1 MKNWFLFIAISTI
14 SLVFSSCSTER
25 NTFISRTYH
34 STTAHYNG
42 YFNANDLLR
51 ASLVQYQ
58 NGLKENYYTILPIRP
73 LPNEE
78 EVKDLYTPIDTA
90 ISKCT
95 KVIQRHAMPSMDK
108 PSLKKDEHNTWID
121 ENWLTIGVANY
132 YRRNYDVAFKNLSYV
147 KKFFSTDKTAY
158 IAEMWIARIHIQE
171 GRYTEAIL
179 CLNSLDLSAEA
190 FKQSESAQ
198 KYSKTTTKKSPL
210 KKGKKSANEEKT
222 VAPFPKTLLF
232 DLALTKAMLAE
243 KKNDQAGMIKALTE
257 AIPYAKKSTDK
268 ARLHFVLAQLQEQKG
283 DREAAAQNYSKVLKY
298 NASFEMNFNARLKK
312 ALNAGGEKVV
322 KDLNKLLRDT
332 KNAEFKDQV
341 YFTLAQISYND
352 GDIEKAI
359 EHYTSSAF
367 YSNTNKYQK
376 GLSYEKLGDIF
387 FSKKLYVPA
396 QKYYDSCAKVIP
408 ENYPN
413 FEGVKNKAD
422 KLQALVKAIETA
434 TYEDSVQR
442 IAALSPEEQ
451 LSFAKDL
458 VKKIKE
464 DEARRKKQEAE
475 KLALLQAERSNAP
488 ATGNGSKF
496 YWNNEK
502 AKTEG
507 FEEFKRQWGQRV
519 NEDDWRRSDKIV
531 FASFQEVEQDSTVI
545 VKEQVK
551 EVADTLSAESL
562 LAKLPSSDSAMQASR
577 ERMME
582 AYFNA
587 GQIYQEQLNERD
599 LAEKQYDKILV
610 QTFEDKHKLLAA
622 FQLYKMYNPSDAKA
636 VAQRD
641 YILLYYPT
649 SDYAGYLRDPDYF
662 ILKKQRQKETE
673 NDYLKDLDRYER
685 GLYSI
690 VISKANSIINNDK
703 DNPFRP
709 KYYLLKAKSQA
720 KIYED
725 KKMVLPTLNDL
736 IAAYPDTDE
745 AKSAQKMKDIIEKGY
760 STNTPVD
767 FTKKGLFTYKENEPM
782 SVLIFL
788 DEKVNGGVAKTRVI
802 DFNKEFFSR
811 GKLNTSSK
819 LFGEKSVIL
828 VKEFED
834 ESDAAEYLRVYKKT
848 KKHLMD
854 MQKFKIIFISQ
865 ENMKLLFET
874 QKLAEYELFFDEFY

>member
-51 ASLVQYQ
+51 TSLVQYQ
-58 NGLKENYYTILPIRP
+58 NGLKENYYNVLPIRP

-121 ENWLTIGVANY
+121 ENWLTIGIANY

-158 IAEMWIARIHIQE
+158 IAEMWIARVHIQE

-179 CLNSLDLSAEA
+179 CLNNLDQSAEA
-190 FKQSESAQ
+190 FKQSEATQ
-198 KYSKTTTKKSPL
+198 KSSKTTKKKLPL
-210 KKGKKSANEEKT
+210 NKGKKSAKDENT

-243 KKNDQAGMIKALTE
+243 KKNDQAGMVKALTE
-257 AIPYAKKSTDK
+257 AIPHAKKSTDK

-341 YFTLAQISYND
+341 YYTLAQISFND

-396 QKYYDSCAKVIP
+396 QKYYDSCSKVIP

-442 IAALSPEEQ
+442 IAALSPEDQ

-519 NEDDWRRSDKIV
+519 NEDDWRRSEKMA
-531 FASFQEVEQDSTVI
+531 FASFNEVEKDTSANE
-545 VKEQVK
+545 KETVK
-551 EVADTLSAESL
+551 EVEDTLSAESL
-562 LAKLPSSDSAMQASR
+562 LAKLPSSDSALQASR

-599 LAEKQYDKILV
+599 LAEKQYDKILD

-622 FQLYKMYNPSDAKA
+622 FQLYKMYDPSDAKA

-649 SDYAGYLRDPDYF
+649 SDYAGFLRDPDYF
-662 ILKKQRQKETE
+662 IKKKERQKETE

-709 KYYLLKAKSQA
+709 KYFLLKAKSQA

-736 IAAYPDTDE
+736 IAAYPDSDE

-767 FTKKGLFTYKENEPM
+767 FTKKGLFTYKENESM

-828 VKEFED
+828 VRDFED
-834 ESDAAEYLRVYKKT
+834 ETDAAEYLRVYKKT

-854 MQKFKIIFISQ
+854 MQKFKIIYISQ
-865 ENMKLLFET
+865 ENMRLLFET

>member
-1 MKNWFLFIAISTI
+1 MKNWFLFIVISFI
-14 SLVFSSCSTER
+14 SLVISSCSTER
-25 NTFISRTYH
+25 NTLLSRTYH

-51 ASLVQYQ
+51 SSLTQYQ
-58 NGLKENYYTILPIRP
+58 NGLKENYYTVLPIRP

-78 EVKDLYTPIDTA
+78 EVKALYTPIDTA

-121 ENWLTIGVANY
+121 ENWLTIGIANY
-132 YRRNYDVAFKNLSYV
+132 YRRNYDGALKNLEYA
-147 KKFFSTDKTAY
+147 KKFFATDKTAY
-158 IAEMWIARIHIQE
+158 FAEMWIARVHIEE

-179 CLNSLDLSAEA
+179 CLNNLDSSAEA
-190 FKQSESAQ
+190 FKQAEEE
-198 KYSKTTTKKSPL
+198 KKSEKSNKKKPL
-210 KKGKKSANEEKT
+210 VKKGKKSATDEKT

-232 DLALTKAMLAE
+232 DLAVTKAMLSE
-243 KKNDQAGMIKALTE
+243 KKNDKEGMIKALTE
-257 AIPYAKKSTDK
+257 AIPHAKKSTEK

-283 DREAAAQNYSKVLKY
+283 DRQAAALNYAKVLKY
-298 NASFEMNFNARLKK
+298 NASFEMSFNARLKK

-332 KNAEFKDQV
+332 KNAEFKDQIF
-341 YFTLAQISYND
+341 YTLAQISYND
-352 GDIEKAI
+352 GDVEKAI

-387 FSKKLYVPA
+387 FGRKLYVPA

-413 FEGVKNKAD
+413 FIGVKNKAE

-442 IAALSPEEQ
+442 IAALSPEDQ
-451 LSFAKDL
+451 LAFAKDL
-458 VKKIKE
+458 VKKIKS

-531 FASFQEVEQDSTVI
+531 FATFNEPEKDSLAPE
-545 VKEQVK
+545 KEQT
-551 EVADTLSAESL
+551 EAPIDSLTAESL
-562 LAKLPSSDSAMQASR
+562 LAKLPSSDSALQLSR

-587 GQIYQEQLNERD
+587 GQIYQEQLNEKE
-599 LAEKQYDKILV
+599 LAEKQYLKIV
-610 QTFEDKHKLLAA
+610 DQTFEDKHKLLAA
-622 FQLYKMYNPSDAKA
+622 FQLYKLYDPSDAKA
-636 VAQRD
+636 IAQRD

-649 SDYAGYLRDPDYF
+649 SDYAGFLRDPDYF
-662 ILKKQRQKETE
+662 IRKKERQKETE

-690 VISKANSIINNDK
+690 VISKANSIINNEK

-736 IAAYPDTDE
+736 LAAYPGTDE

-788 DEKVNGGVAKTRVI
+788 DEKVNGAVAKNRVI

-828 VKEFED
+828 VKEFDD
-834 ESDAAEYLRVYKKT
+834 ETEAAEYLRIYKKT

-854 MQKFKIIFISQ
+854 MQKFKIVYISQ

>member
-51 ASLVQYQ
+51 TSLVQYQ
-58 NGLKENYYTILPIRP
+58 NGLKENYYNVLPIRP

-158 IAEMWIARIHIQE
+158 IAEMWIARVHIQE

-179 CLNSLDLSAEA
+179 CLNNLDQSAEA
-190 FKQSESAQ
+190 FKQSEATQ
-198 KYSKTTTKKSPL
+198 KSSKTTKKKLPL
-210 KKGKKSANEEKT
+210 KKGKKSAKDENT

-243 KKNDQAGMIKALTE
+243 KKNDQVGMIKALTE
-257 AIPYAKKSTDK
+257 AIPHAKKSTDK
-268 ARLHFVLAQLQEQKG
+268 ARLNFVLAQLQEQKG

-341 YFTLAQISYND
+341 YYTLAQISFND

-387 FSKKLYVPA
+387 FNKKLYVPA

-408 ENYPN
+408 DNYPN
-413 FEGVKNKAD
+413 FEGIKNKAV

-442 IAALSPEEQ
+442 IAALSPEDQ
-451 LSFAKDL
+451 LSFAKEL

-464 DEARRKKQEAE
+464 DEARRKKQESE

-488 ATGNGSKF
+488 AIGNGSKF

-545 VKEQVK
+545 EKEVVKEIV
-551 EVADTLSAESL
+551 DTLSAESL
-562 LAKLPSSDSAMQASR
+562 LAKLPSSDSALQASR

-610 QTFEDKHKLLAA
+610 QTFEDKHKLLAS

-636 VAQRD
+636 ITQRD

-690 VISKANSIINNDK
+690 VISKSNSIINNDK

-736 IAAYPDTDE
+736 IAAYPDSDE

-854 MQKFKIIFISQ
+854 MQKFKIIYISQ

>member
-147 KKFFSTDKTAY
+147 KKFFSTDKTAF
-158 IAEMWIARIHIQE
+158 IAEMWIARVHIQE

-190 FKQSESAQ
+190 FKQSEAAQ
-198 KYSKTTTKKSPL
+198 KSSKTTTKKSPL

-502 AKTEG
+502 AKIEG

-545 VKEQVK
+545 EKEQVK

>member
-158 IAEMWIARIHIQE
+158 IAEMWIARVHIQE

-190 FKQSESAQ
+190 FKQSEAAQ
-198 KYSKTTTKKSPL
+198 KSSKTTTKKSPL

-268 ARLHFVLAQLQEQKG
+268 ARLHFVLAQLQEQIG

-562 LAKLPSSDSAMQASR
+562 LAKLPSSDSAIQASR

-834 ESDAAEYLRVYKKT
+834 ESDATEYLRVYKKT

>member
-158 IAEMWIARIHIQE
+158 IAEMWIARVHIQE

-190 FKQSESAQ
+190 FKQSEAAQ
-198 KYSKTTTKKSPL
+198 KSSKTTTKKSPL

-268 ARLHFVLAQLQEQKG
+268 ARLHFVLAQLQEQIG

>member
-158 IAEMWIARIHIQE
+158 IAEMWIARVHIQE

-198 KYSKTTTKKSPL
+198 KSSKTTTKKSPL

-464 DEARRKKQEAE
+464 GEARRKKQEAE

-507 FEEFKRQWGQRV
+507 FEEFKRQWGQRL

>member
-158 IAEMWIARIHIQE
+158 IAEMWIARVHIQE

-190 FKQSESAQ
+190 FKQSEAAQ
-198 KYSKTTTKKSPL
+198 KSSKTTTKKSPL

-545 VKEQVK
+545 EKEQVK

>member
-158 IAEMWIARIHIQE
+158 IAEMWIARVHIQE

-179 CLNSLDLSAEA
+179 CLNNLDLSAEA
-190 FKQSESAQ
+190 FKQSEAAQ
-198 KYSKTTTKKSPL
+198 KSSKTTTKKSPL

-834 ESDAAEYLRVYKKT
+834 ESDATEYLRVYKKT

>member
-58 NGLKENYYTILPIRP
+58 NGLKENYYNVLPIRP

-158 IAEMWIARIHIQE
+158 IAEMWIARVHIQE

-179 CLNSLDLSAEA
+179 CLNNLDQSAEA
-190 FKQSESAQ
+190 FKQSEATQ
-198 KYSKTTTKKSPL
+198 KSSKTTKKKLPL
-210 KKGKKSANEEKT
+210 KKGKKSAKDENT

-243 KKNDQAGMIKALTE
+243 KKNDQVGMIKALTE

-268 ARLHFVLAQLQEQKG
+268 ARLHFVLAQIQEQKG

-341 YFTLAQISYND
+341 YYTLAQISFND

-387 FSKKLYVPA
+387 FNKKLYVPA

-408 ENYPN
+408 DNYPN
-413 FEGVKNKAD
+413 FEGIKNKAV

-442 IAALSPEEQ
+442 IAALSPEDQ
-451 LSFAKDL
+451 LSFAKEL

-545 VKEQVK
+545 EKELVK

-562 LAKLPSSDSAMQASR
+562 LAKLPSSDSALQASR

-685 GLYSI
+685 GLYTI

-709 KYYLLKAKSQA
+709 KYYLIKAKSQA

>member
-58 NGLKENYYTILPIRP
+58 NGLKENYYNVLPIRP

-78 EVKDLYTPIDTA
+78 EVKALYTPIDTA

-95 KVIQRHAMPSMDK
+95 RVIQRHAMPSMDK

-121 ENWLTIGVANY
+121 ENWLTIGIANY
-132 YRRNYDVAFKNLSYV
+132 YRRNYDVALKNFEYA
-147 KKFFSTDKTAY
+147 KKFFATDKTAY
-158 IAEMWIARIHIQE
+158 FAEMWIARVHIQE

-179 CLNSLDLSAEA
+179 CLNNLDLSAEV
-190 FKQSESAQ
+190 FKQSEEAQ
-198 KYSKTTTKKSPL
+198 KSSKTTKKKLPL
-210 KKGKKSANEEKT
+210 KKGKKSTKDEKT
-222 VAPFPKTLLF
+222 VAPFPKSLLF
-232 DLALTKAMLAE
+232 DLALTKAMFAE

-341 YFTLAQISYND
+341 YYTLAQLSYND

-442 IAALSPEEQ
+442 IAALSPEDQ

-519 NEDDWRRSDKIV
+519 NEDDWRRSEKMA
-531 FASFQEVEQDSTVI
+531 FASFNEVEKDTSANEKETVM
-545 VKEQVK
+545 
-551 EVADTLSAESL
+551 EVEDTLSAESL
-562 LAKLPSSDSAMQASR
+562 LAKLPSSDSALQASR

-599 LAEKQYDKILV
+599 LAEKQYDKILD

-622 FQLYKMYNPSDAKA
+622 FQLYKMYDPSDAKA

-649 SDYAGYLRDPDYF
+649 SDYAGFLRDPDYF
-662 ILKKQRQKETE
+662 IKKKERQKETE

-709 KYYLLKAKSQA
+709 KYFLLKAKSQA

-736 IAAYPDTDE
+736 IAAYPDSDE

-760 STNTPVD
+760 STNAPVD

-788 DEKVNGGVAKTRVI
+788 DEKVNGGIAKTRVI

-828 VKEFED
+828 VRDFED
-834 ESDAAEYLRVYKKT
+834 ETDAAEYLRVYKKT

-854 MQKFKIIFISQ
+854 MQKFKIIYISQ
-865 ENMKLLFET
+865 ENMRLLFET

>member
-147 KKFFSTDKTAY
+147 KKFFSTDKTAF
-158 IAEMWIARIHIQE
+158 IAEMWIARVHIQE

-190 FKQSESAQ
+190 FKQSEAAQ
-198 KYSKTTTKKSPL
+198 KSSKTTTKKSPL

-502 AKTEG
+502 AKIEG

-545 VKEQVK
+545 EKEQVK

-834 ESDAAEYLRVYKKT
+834 ESDATEYLRVYKKT

>member
-58 NGLKENYYTILPIRP
+58 NGLKENYYNVLPIRP

-78 EVKDLYTPIDTA
+78 EVKALYTPIDTA

-95 KVIQRHAMPSMDK
+95 RVIQRHAMPSMDK

-121 ENWLTIGVANY
+121 ENWLTIGIANY
-132 YRRNYDVAFKNLSYV
+132 YRRNYDVALKNFEYA
-147 KKFFSTDKTAY
+147 KKFFATDKTAY
-158 IAEMWIARIHIQE
+158 FAEMWIARVHIQE

-179 CLNSLDLSAEA
+179 CLNNLDLSAEV
-190 FKQSESAQ
+190 FKQSEEAQ
-198 KYSKTTTKKSPL
+198 KSSKTTKKKLPL
-210 KKGKKSANEEKT
+210 KKGKKSTKDEKT
-222 VAPFPKTLLF
+222 VAPFPKSLLF
-232 DLALTKAMLAE
+232 DLALTKAMFAE

-341 YFTLAQISYND
+341 YYTLAQLSYND

-442 IAALSPEEQ
+442 IAALSPEDQ

-519 NEDDWRRSDKIV
+519 NEDDWRRSEKMA
-531 FASFQEVEQDSTVI
+531 FASFNEVEKDTSANE
-545 VKEQVK
+545 KETVK
-551 EVADTLSAESL
+551 EVEDTLSAESL
-562 LAKLPSSDSAMQASR
+562 LAKLPSSDSALQASR

-599 LAEKQYDKILV
+599 LAEKQYDKILD

-622 FQLYKMYNPSDAKA
+622 FQLYKMYDPSDAKA

-649 SDYAGYLRDPDYF
+649 SDYAGFLRDPDYF
-662 ILKKQRQKETE
+662 IKKKERQKETE

-703 DNPFRP
+703 NNPFRP
-709 KYYLLKAKSQA
+709 KYFLLKAKSQA

-736 IAAYPDTDE
+736 IAAYPDSDE

-767 FTKKGLFTYKENEPM
+767 FTKKGLFTYKENESM

-828 VKEFED
+828 VRDFED
-834 ESDAAEYLRVYKKT
+834 ETDAAEYLRVYKKT

-854 MQKFKIIFISQ
+854 MQKFKIIYISQ
-865 ENMKLLFET
+865 ENMRLLFET

>member
-158 IAEMWIARIHIQE
+158 IAEMWIARVHIQE

-190 FKQSESAQ
+190 FKQSEAAQ
-198 KYSKTTTKKSPL
+198 KSSKTTTKKSPL

-268 ARLHFVLAQLQEQKG
+268 ARLHFVLAQLQEHKG

-502 AKTEG
+502 AKIEG

-545 VKEQVK
+545 EKEQVK

-834 ESDAAEYLRVYKKT
+834 ESDATEYLRVYKKT

>member
-58 NGLKENYYTILPIRP
+58 NGLKENYYNVLPIRP

-78 EVKDLYTPIDTA
+78 EVKALYTPIDTT

-95 KVIQRHAMPSMDK
+95 RVIQRHAMPSMDK

-121 ENWLTIGVANY
+121 ENWLTIGIANY
-132 YRRNYDVAFKNLSYV
+132 YRRNYDVALKNFEYA
-147 KKFFSTDKTAY
+147 KKFFATDKTAY
-158 IAEMWIARIHIQE
+158 FAEMWIARVHIQE

-179 CLNSLDLSAEA
+179 CLNNLDLSAEV
-190 FKQSESAQ
+190 FKQSEEAQ
-198 KYSKTTTKKSPL
+198 KSSKTTKKKLPL
-210 KKGKKSANEEKT
+210 KKGKKSTKDEKT
-222 VAPFPKTLLF
+222 VAPFPKSLLF
-232 DLALTKAMLAE
+232 DLALTKAMFAE

-341 YFTLAQISYND
+341 YYTLAQLSYND
-352 GDIEKAI
+352 GHIEKAI

-442 IAALSPEEQ
+442 IAALSPEDQ

-488 ATGNGSKF
+488 ATGIGSKF

-519 NEDDWRRSDKIV
+519 NEDDWRRSEKMA
-531 FASFQEVEQDSTVI
+531 FASFNEVEKDTSANE
-545 VKEQVK
+545 KETVK
-551 EVADTLSAESL
+551 EVEDTLSDESL
-562 LAKLPSSDSAMQASR
+562 LAKLPSSDSALQASR

-599 LAEKQYDKILV
+599 LAEKQYDKILD

-622 FQLYKMYNPSDAKA
+622 FQLYKMYDPSDAKA

-649 SDYAGYLRDPDYF
+649 SDYAGFLRDPDYF
-662 ILKKQRQKETE
+662 IKKKERQKETE

-703 DNPFRP
+703 NNPFRP
-709 KYYLLKAKSQA
+709 KYFLLKAKSQA

-736 IAAYPDTDE
+736 IAAYPDSDE

-760 STNTPVD
+760 STNAPVD

-828 VKEFED
+828 VRDFED
-834 ESDAAEYLRVYKKT
+834 ETDAAEYLRVYKKT

-854 MQKFKIIFISQ
+854 MQKFKIIYISQ
-865 ENMKLLFET
+865 ENMRLLFET

>member
-78 EVKDLYTPIDTA
+78 EVKNLYTPIDTA

-158 IAEMWIARIHIQE
+158 IAEMWIARVHIQE

-190 FKQSESAQ
+190 FKQSEAAQ
-198 KYSKTTTKKSPL
+198 KSSKTTTKKSPL

-502 AKTEG
+502 AKIEG

-545 VKEQVK
+545 EKEQVK

>member
-158 IAEMWIARIHIQE
+158 IAEMWIARVHIQE

-190 FKQSESAQ
+190 FKQSEAAQ
-198 KYSKTTTKKSPL
+198 KSSKTTTKKSPL
-210 KKGKKSANEEKT
+210 KKLKKSANEEKT

>member
-58 NGLKENYYTILPIRP
+58 NGLKENYYNVLPIRP

-78 EVKDLYTPIDTA
+78 EVKALYTPIDTA

-95 KVIQRHAMPSMDK
+95 RVIQRHAMPSMDK

-121 ENWLTIGVANY
+121 ENWLTIGIANY
-132 YRRNYDVAFKNLSYV
+132 YRRNYDVALKNFEYA
-147 KKFFSTDKTAY
+147 KKFFATDKTAY
-158 IAEMWIARIHIQE
+158 FAEMWIARVHIQE

-179 CLNSLDLSAEA
+179 CLNNLDLSAEA
-190 FKQSESAQ
+190 FKQSEEAQ
-198 KYSKTTTKKSPL
+198 KSSKTTIKKLPL
-210 KKGKKSANEEKT
+210 KKGKKSAKDEKT
-222 VAPFPKTLLF
+222 VAPFPKSLLF
-232 DLALTKAMLAE
+232 DLALTKAMFAE

-268 ARLHFVLAQLQEQKG
+268 ARLHFVLAQLQEQTG

-341 YFTLAQISYND
+341 YYTLAQLSYND

-442 IAALSPEEQ
+442 IAALSPEDQ

-502 AKTEG
+502 AKSEG

-519 NEDDWRRSDKIV
+519 NEDDWRRSEKMA
-531 FASFQEVEQDSTVI
+531 FASFNEVEKDTSTI
-545 VKEQVK
+545 EKETVK
-551 EVADTLSAESL
+551 EVGDTLSAEIL
-562 LAKLPSSDSAMQASR
+562 LAKLPNSDSALQASR

-599 LAEKQYDKILV
+599 LAEKQYDKILD

-622 FQLYKMYNPSDAKA
+622 FQLYKMYDPSDAKA

-649 SDYAGYLRDPDYF
+649 SDYAGFLRDPDYF
-662 ILKKQRQKETE
+662 ITKKERQKETE

-709 KYYLLKAKSQA
+709 KYFLLKAKSQA

-725 KKMVLPTLNDL
+725 KKMVLPILNDL
-736 IAAYPDTDE
+736 IAAYPDSDE

-828 VKEFED
+828 VRDFED
-834 ESDAAEYLRVYKKT
+834 ETDAAEYLRVYKKT

-854 MQKFKIIFISQ
+854 MQKFKIIYISQ

>member
-58 NGLKENYYTILPIRP
+58 NGLKENYYNVLPIRP

-78 EVKDLYTPIDTA
+78 EVKALYTPIDTA

-95 KVIQRHAMPSMDK
+95 RVIQRHAMPSMDK

-121 ENWLTIGVANY
+121 ENWLTIGIANY
-132 YRRNYDVAFKNLSYV
+132 YRRNYDVALKNFEYA
-147 KKFFSTDKTAY
+147 KKFFATDKTAY
-158 IAEMWIARIHIQE
+158 FAEMWIARVHIQE

-179 CLNSLDLSAEA
+179 CLNNLDLSAEV
-190 FKQSESAQ
+190 FKQSEEAQ
-198 KYSKTTTKKSPL
+198 KSSKTTKKKLPL
-210 KKGKKSANEEKT
+210 KKGKKSTKDEKT
-222 VAPFPKTLLF
+222 VAPFPKSLLF
-232 DLALTKAMLAE
+232 DLALTKAIFAE

-341 YFTLAQISYND
+341 YYTLAQLSYND
-352 GDIEKAI
+352 GHIEKAI

-442 IAALSPEEQ
+442 IAALSPEDQ

-519 NEDDWRRSDKIV
+519 NEDDWRRSEKMA
-531 FASFQEVEQDSTVI
+531 FASFNEVEKDTSANE
-545 VKEQVK
+545 KETVK
-551 EVADTLSAESL
+551 EVEDTLSAESL
-562 LAKLPSSDSAMQASR
+562 LAKLPSSDSALQASR

-599 LAEKQYDKILV
+599 LAEKQYDKILD

-622 FQLYKMYNPSDAKA
+622 FQLYKMYDPSDAKA

-649 SDYAGYLRDPDYF
+649 SDYAGFLRDPDYF
-662 ILKKQRQKETE
+662 IKKKERQKETE

-709 KYYLLKAKSQA
+709 KYFLLKAKSQA

-736 IAAYPDTDE
+736 IAAYPDSDE

-760 STNTPVD
+760 STNAPVD
-767 FTKKGLFTYKENEPM
+767 FTKKGLFTYKENESM

-788 DEKVNGGVAKTRVI
+788 DEKVNGGIAKTRVI

-828 VKEFED
+828 VRDFED
-834 ESDAAEYLRVYKKT
+834 ETDAAEYLRVYKKT

-854 MQKFKIIFISQ
+854 MQKFKIIYISQ
-865 ENMKLLFET
+865 ENMRLLFET

>member
-158 IAEMWIARIHIQE
+158 IAEMWIARVHIQE

-190 FKQSESAQ
+190 FKQSEAAQ
-198 KYSKTTTKKSPL
+198 KSSKTTTKKSPL

-703 DNPFRP
+703 NNPFRP

>member
-1 MKNWFLFIAISTI
+1 MKNRFLFIVIPLI
-14 SLVFSSCSTER
+14 SLVISSCSTER
-25 NTFISRTYH
+25 NTFLSRTYH

-51 ASLVQYQ
+51 SALVQYQ
-58 NGLKENYYTILPIRP
+58 NELKENYYKVLPIRP

-78 EVKDLYTPIDTA
+78 EVKSLYTPIDTA

-121 ENWLTIGVANY
+121 ENWLTIGIANY
-132 YRRNYDVAFKNLSYV
+132 YRRNYEGALKNLEYA

-158 IAEMWIARIHIQE
+158 IAEMWIARVHIQE

-179 CLNSLDLSAEA
+179 CLNNLDASAAALKEA
-190 FKQSESAQ
+190 VETQ
-198 KYSKTTTKKSPL
+198 KSSNKRQPL
-210 KKGKKSANEEKT
+210 KKKKKSAKDEKIA
-222 VAPFPKTLLF
+222 APFPKTLLF

-243 KKNDQAGMIKALTE
+243 KKNDQTGMIKALTE
-257 AIPYAKKSTDK
+257 AIPNAKKSTDK
-268 ARLHFVLAQLQEQKG
+268 ARLHFVLAQLHEQKG
-283 DREAAAQNYSKVLKY
+283 DRDAAKENYASVLKY

-322 KDLNKLLRDT
+322 KDLNKLLKDT
-332 KNAEFKDQV
+332 KNAEFKDQI
-341 YFTLAQISYND
+341 YYTLAQISFNE
-352 GDIEKAI
+352 GDVEKAI

-387 FSKKLYVPA
+387 FGRKLYVPA

-413 FEGVKNKAD
+413 FEGIKNKAD

-434 TYEDSVQR
+434 SYEDSVQR
-442 IAALSPEEQ
+442 IAALSPEDQ
-451 LSFAKDL
+451 LAFAKDL

-464 DEARRKKQEAE
+464 DEARRKKQEAQ

-507 FEEFKRQWGQRV
+507 FEEFKRQWGQRI

-531 FASFQEVEQDSTVI
+531 FATFNEPEKDTTKQE
-545 VKEQVK
+545 KELVK
-551 EVADTLSAESL
+551 EVEDTLSAESL
-562 LAKLPSSDSAMQASR
+562 LANLPSSDSALQASR

-599 LAEKQYDKILV
+599 LAEKQYEKILNKS
-610 QTFEDKHKLLAA
+610 FEDKHKLIAA
-622 FQLYKMYNPSDAKA
+622 FQLYKLYNPSDAKA

-709 KYYLLKAKSQA
+709 KYFLLKAKSQA

-725 KKMVLPTLNDL
+725 KKMVLPTLSDL
-736 IAAYPDTDE
+736 ISAYPASDE

-767 FTKKGLFTYKENEPM
+767 FTKKGLFTYKENEPL

-788 DEKVNGGVAKTRVI
+788 DEKVNGGVAKTRVV
-802 DFNKEFFSR
+802 DFNKEFFSK

-828 VKEFED
+828 VKEFDD
-834 ESDAAEYLRVYKKT
+834 ESEAAEYLRVYKKT
-848 KKHLMD
+848 KKHLLD
-854 MQKFKIIFISQ
+854 MQKFKIVFISQ
-865 ENMKLLFET
+865 ENMKVLFES

>member
-158 IAEMWIARIHIQE
+158 IAEMWIARVHIQE

-190 FKQSESAQ
+190 FKQSEAAQ
-198 KYSKTTTKKSPL
+198 KSSKTTTKKSHL

-562 LAKLPSSDSAMQASR
+562 LAKLPSSDSAIQASR

-834 ESDAAEYLRVYKKT
+834 ESDATEYLRVYKKT

>member
-58 NGLKENYYTILPIRP
+58 NGLKENYYNVLPIRP

-158 IAEMWIARIHIQE
+158 IAEMWIARVHIQE

-179 CLNSLDLSAEA
+179 CLNNLDQSAEA
-190 FKQSESAQ
+190 FKQSEAIQ
-198 KYSKTTTKKSPL
+198 KSSKTTKKKLPL
-210 KKGKKSANEEKT
+210 KKGKKSAKDENT

-243 KKNDQAGMIKALTE
+243 KKSDQVGMIKALTE
-257 AIPYAKKSTDK
+257 AIPYAIKSTDK
-268 ARLHFVLAQLQEQKG
+268 ARLHFVLAQIQEQKG

-312 ALNAGGEKVV
+312 ALNAGGEKVI

-341 YFTLAQISYND
+341 YYTLAQISFND

-387 FSKKLYVPA
+387 FNKKLFVPA

-408 ENYPN
+408 DNYPN
-413 FEGVKNKAD
+413 FEGIKNKAV

-442 IAALSPEEQ
+442 IAALSPEDQ
-451 LSFAKDL
+451 LSFAKEL

-531 FASFQEVEQDSTVI
+531 FASFQEIEQDSTVI
-545 VKEQVK
+545 EKELVK

-562 LAKLPSSDSAMQASR
+562 LAKLPSSDSALQASR

-636 VAQRD
+636 INHRD

-736 IAAYPDTDE
+736 IAAYPDSDE

>member
-58 NGLKENYYTILPIRP
+58 NGLKENYYNVLPIRP

-132 YRRNYDVAFKNLSYV
+132 YRRNYDFAFKNLSYV

-158 IAEMWIARIHIQE
+158 IAEMWIARVHIQE

-179 CLNSLDLSAEA
+179 CLNNLDQSAEA
-190 FKQSESAQ
+190 FKQSEATQ
-198 KYSKTTTKKSPL
+198 KSSKTTKKKLPL
-210 KKGKKSANEEKT
+210 KKGKKSAKDENT

-243 KKNDQAGMIKALTE
+243 KKNDQVGIIKALTE
-257 AIPYAKKSTDK
+257 AIPHAKKSTDK
-268 ARLHFVLAQLQEQKG
+268 ARLHFVLAQIQEQKG

-341 YFTLAQISYND
+341 YYTLAQISFND

-387 FSKKLYVPA
+387 FNKKLYVPA

-408 ENYPN
+408 DNYPN
-413 FEGVKNKAD
+413 FEGIKNKAV

-442 IAALSPEEQ
+442 IAALSPEDQ
-451 LSFAKDL
+451 LSFAKEL

-545 VKEQVK
+545 EKELVK

-562 LAKLPSSDSAMQASR
+562 LAKLPSSDSALQASR

-685 GLYSI
+685 GLYTI

-709 KYYLLKAKSQA
+709 KYYLIKAKSQA

>member
-1 MKNWFLFIAISTI
+1 MKNRFLFIVIPLI
-14 SLVFSSCSTER
+14 SLVISSCSTER
-25 NTFISRTYH
+25 NTFLSRTYH

-51 ASLVQYQ
+51 SALVQCQ
-58 NGLKENYYTILPIRP
+58 NELKENYYNVLPIRP

-78 EVKDLYTPIDTA
+78 EVKSLYTPIDTA

-121 ENWLTIGVANY
+121 ENWLTIGIANY
-132 YRRNYDVAFKNLSYV
+132 YRRNYEGALKNLEYA

-158 IAEMWIARIHIQE
+158 IAEMWIARVHIQE

-179 CLNSLDLSAEA
+179 CLNNLDASAAALKEA
-190 FKQSESAQ
+190 VETQ
-198 KYSKTTTKKSPL
+198 KSSNKRQPL
-210 KKGKKSANEEKT
+210 KKKKKSAKDEKIA
-222 VAPFPKTLLF
+222 APFPKTLLF

-243 KKNDQAGMIKALTE
+243 KKNDQTGMIKALTE
-257 AIPYAKKSTDK
+257 AIPNAKKSTDK
-268 ARLHFVLAQLQEQKG
+268 ARLHFVLAQLHEQKG
-283 DREAAAQNYSKVLKY
+283 DRDAAKENYASVLKY

-322 KDLNKLLRDT
+322 KDLNKLLKDT
-332 KNAEFKDQV
+332 KNAEFKDQI
-341 YFTLAQISYND
+341 YYTLAQISFNE
-352 GDIEKAI
+352 GDVEKAI

-387 FSKKLYVPA
+387 FGRKLYVPA

-413 FEGVKNKAD
+413 FEGIKNKAD

-434 TYEDSVQR
+434 SYEDSVQR
-442 IAALSPEEQ
+442 IAALSPEDQ
-451 LSFAKDL
+451 LAFAKDL

-464 DEARRKKQEAE
+464 DEARRKKQEAQ

-507 FEEFKRQWGQRV
+507 FEEFKRQWGQRI

-531 FASFQEVEQDSTVI
+531 FATFNEPEKDTTKQE
-545 VKEQVK
+545 KELVK
-551 EVADTLSAESL
+551 EVEDTLSAESL
-562 LAKLPSSDSAMQASR
+562 LANLPSSDSALQASR

-599 LAEKQYDKILV
+599 LAEKQYEKILNKS
-610 QTFEDKHKLLAA
+610 FEDKHKLIAA
-622 FQLYKMYNPSDAKA
+622 FQLYKLYNPSDAKA

-709 KYYLLKAKSQA
+709 KYFLLKAKSQA

-725 KKMVLPTLNDL
+725 KKMVLPTLSDL
-736 IAAYPDTDE
+736 ISAYPASDE

-767 FTKKGLFTYKENEPM
+767 FTKKGLFTYKENEPL

-788 DEKVNGGVAKTRVI
+788 DEKVNGGVAKTRVV
-802 DFNKEFFSR
+802 DFNKEFFSK

-828 VKEFED
+828 VKEFDD
-834 ESDAAEYLRVYKKT
+834 ESEAAEYLRVYKKT
-848 KKHLMD
+848 KKHLLD
-854 MQKFKIIFISQ
+854 MQKFKIVFISQ
-865 ENMKLLFET
+865 ENMKVLFES

>member
-158 IAEMWIARIHIQE
+158 IAEMWIARVHIQE

-190 FKQSESAQ
+190 FKQSEAAQ
-198 KYSKTTTKKSPL
+198 KSSKTTTKKSPL

-257 AIPYAKKSTDK
+257 AIPYAKKSKDK

-442 IAALSPEEQ
+442 ITALSPEEQ

>member
-58 NGLKENYYTILPIRP
+58 NGLKENYYNVLPIRP

-78 EVKDLYTPIDTA
+78 EVKALYTPIDTA

-95 KVIQRHAMPSMDK
+95 RVIQRHAMPSMDK

-121 ENWLTIGVANY
+121 ENWLTIGIANY
-132 YRRNYDVAFKNLSYV
+132 YRRNYDVALKNFEYA
-147 KKFFSTDKTAY
+147 KKFFATDKTAY
-158 IAEMWIARIHIQE
+158 FAEMWIARVHIQE

-179 CLNSLDLSAEA
+179 CLNNLDLSAEV
-190 FKQSESAQ
+190 FKQSEEAQ
-198 KYSKTTTKKSPL
+198 KSSKTTKKKLPL
-210 KKGKKSANEEKT
+210 KKGKKSTKDEKT
-222 VAPFPKTLLF
+222 VAPFPKSLLF
-232 DLALTKAMLAE
+232 DLALTKAMFAE

-341 YFTLAQISYND
+341 YYTLAQLSYND
-352 GDIEKAI
+352 GHIEKAI

-442 IAALSPEEQ
+442 IAALSPEDQ

-519 NEDDWRRSDKIV
+519 NEDDWRRSEKMA
-531 FASFQEVEQDSTVI
+531 FASFNEVEKDTSANE
-545 VKEQVK
+545 KETVK
-551 EVADTLSAESL
+551 EVEDTLSAESL
-562 LAKLPSSDSAMQASR
+562 LAKLPSSDSALQASR

-599 LAEKQYDKILV
+599 LAEKQYDKILD

-622 FQLYKMYNPSDAKA
+622 FQLYKMYDPSDAKA

-649 SDYAGYLRDPDYF
+649 SDYAGFLRDPDYF
-662 ILKKQRQKETE
+662 IKKKERQKETE

-703 DNPFRP
+703 NNPFRP
-709 KYYLLKAKSQA
+709 KYFLLKAKSQA

-736 IAAYPDTDE
+736 IAAYPDSDE

-767 FTKKGLFTYKENEPM
+767 FTKKGLFTYKENESM

-854 MQKFKIIFISQ
+854 MQKFKIIYISQ
-865 ENMKLLFET
+865 ENMRLLFET

>member
-58 NGLKENYYTILPIRP
+58 NGLKENYYNVLPIRP

-78 EVKDLYTPIDTA
+78 EVKALYTPIDTA

-95 KVIQRHAMPSMDK
+95 RVIQRHAMPSMDK

-121 ENWLTIGVANY
+121 ENWLTIGIANY
-132 YRRNYDVAFKNLSYV
+132 YRRNYDVALKNFEYA
-147 KKFFSTDKTAY
+147 KKFFATDKTAY
-158 IAEMWIARIHIQE
+158 FAEMWIARVHIQE

-179 CLNSLDLSAEA
+179 CLNNLDLSAEA
-190 FKQSESAQ
+190 FKQSEEAQ
-198 KYSKTTTKKSPL
+198 KSSKTTKKKLPL
-210 KKGKKSANEEKT
+210 KKGKKSAKDEKT
-222 VAPFPKTLLF
+222 VAPFPKSLLF
-232 DLALTKAMLAE
+232 DLALTKAMFAE

-268 ARLHFVLAQLQEQKG
+268 ARLHFVLAQLQEQTG

-341 YFTLAQISYND
+341 YYTLAQLSYND

-442 IAALSPEEQ
+442 IAALSPEDQ

-488 ATGNGSKF
+488 TTGNGSKF

-502 AKTEG
+502 AKSEG

-519 NEDDWRRSDKIV
+519 NEDDWRRSEKMA
-531 FASFQEVEQDSTVI
+531 FASFNEVEKDTSTI
-545 VKEQVK
+545 EKETVK
-551 EVADTLSAESL
+551 EVGDTLSAEIL
-562 LAKLPSSDSAMQASR
+562 LAKLPNSDSALQASR

-599 LAEKQYDKILV
+599 LAEKQYDKILD

-622 FQLYKMYNPSDAKA
+622 FQLYKMYDPSDAKA

-649 SDYAGYLRDPDYF
+649 SDYAGFLRDPDYF
-662 ILKKQRQKETE
+662 ITKKERQKETE

-709 KYYLLKAKSQA
+709 KYFLLKAKSQA

-725 KKMVLPTLNDL
+725 KKMVLPILNDL
-736 IAAYPDTDE
+736 IAAYPDSDE

-828 VKEFED
+828 VRDFED
-834 ESDAAEYLRVYKKT
+834 ETDAAEYLRVYKKT

-854 MQKFKIIFISQ
+854 MQKFKIIYISQ